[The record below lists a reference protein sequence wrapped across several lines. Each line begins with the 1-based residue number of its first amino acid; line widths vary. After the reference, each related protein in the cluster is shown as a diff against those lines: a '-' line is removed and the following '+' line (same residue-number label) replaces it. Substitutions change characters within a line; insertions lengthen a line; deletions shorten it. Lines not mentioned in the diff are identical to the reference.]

1 MLMRHPQ
8 VAEEGGLLLFPKADL
23 IIQPTTGMGVF
34 FSYKDEKSSSMDD
47 GYTEHVTCPVLRGE
61 VYSSALRMTL

>member
-1 MLMRHPQ
+1 MLMRPQ
-8 VAEEGGLLLFPKADL
+8 VAEEGGLMLFPKADL
-23 IIQPTTGMGVF
+23 IIQPSIGLGVF

-61 VYSSALRMTL
+61 VYSSALHMTL

>member
-1 MLMRHPQ
+1 MLMRPQ
-8 VAEEGGLLLFPKADL
+8 VAEEGGLMLFPKADL
-23 IIQPTTGMGVF
+23 IIQPSVGLGVF

-61 VYSSALRMTL
+61 VYSSALHMTL

>member
-1 MLMRHPQ
+1 M
-8 VAEEGGLLLFPKADL
+8 LFPKADL
-23 IIQPTTGMGVF
+23 IIQPSVGLGVF

-61 VYSSALRMTL
+61 VYSSALHMTL

>member
-1 MLMRHPQ
+1 MLMYPQ
-8 VAEEGGLLLFPKADL
+8 VAEEGGLMLFPKADL
-23 IIQPTTGMGVF
+23 IIQPSVGLGVF

-61 VYSSALRMTL
+61 VYSSALHMTL